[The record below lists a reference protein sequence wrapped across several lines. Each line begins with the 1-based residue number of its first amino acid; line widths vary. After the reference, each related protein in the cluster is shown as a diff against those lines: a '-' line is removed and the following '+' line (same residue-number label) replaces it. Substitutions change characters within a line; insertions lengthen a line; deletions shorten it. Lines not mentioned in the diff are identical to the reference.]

1 MERLSARIYDHG
13 SSAAPQTAQS
23 RAVDGA
29 RRLRRVCS
37 MIRPDRCVTSDR
49 TTDVGDGHILQPIFC
64 TACTRAPHLLSR
76 LGRRCSQLRT
86 LHITPALRDVLHW
99 LPVPVPQRIQFK
111 IPIYAF
117 DCVREHCPAYF
128 SNVCALVAGI
138 SGQAHLRSAERHDML
153 VPSTR
158 A

>member
-64 TACTRAPHLLSR
+64 TACTRAP
-76 LGRRCSQLRT
+76 LGY
-86 LHITPALRDVLHW
+86 H
-99 LPVPVPQRIQFK
+99 
-111 IPIYAF
+111 
-117 DCVREHCPAYF
+117 
-128 SNVCALVAGI
+128 ALVVAV
-138 SGQAHLRSAERHDML
+138 RSYEHYTSRRLFATCFIGSQSQCHSEYSSKYQSMRL
-153 VPSTR
+153 TVSVSTVLPTS
-158 A
+158 ATSVH